1 MARGKGARTDYMLL
15 GSMLV
20 VGGCGRLDALRG
32 IEMKL
37 LAKAKGHLD
46 FQSET
51 YFEHMW
57 AAWKI
62 VYLLSTLALKCFVH
76 SLLPFMYTKAVF
88 GKSQLSKKNDQ
99 KKFRRRIGR

>member
-1 MARGKGARTDYMLL
+1 
-15 GSMLV
+15 
-20 VGGCGRLDALRG
+20 
-32 IEMKL
+32 MKL

-46 FQSET
+46 SQSEA

-76 SLLPFMYTKAVF
+76 SLLPFMYTKAV
-88 GKSQLSKKNDQ
+88 SERVNCLKKMTKRNSGAESEDELY
-99 KKFRRRIGR
+99 KVYGGD